1 MNRGV
6 VGWRS
11 KAWKNLYNDID
22 NGQLVSMSFKKSR
35 SDTYLRLTW
44 SSNLRQ
50 YRNGRCNQWYFKI
63 NGNECSSPAPVDLS
77 IYQNLGTPHNIHRH
91 STVVGVCRA
100 TSAGTFRSASYQIS
114 INVRDCPGYLNS
126 DAYSGWLSTS
136 TMMVE
141 ELCPPV

>member
-11 KAWKNLYNDID
+11 EAWKRLSRDVD
-22 NGQLVSMSFKKSR
+22 NGQLGSMSFKKSR

-50 YRNGRCNQWYFKI
+50 YVNGQCSQWYFKI
-63 NGNECSSPAPVDLS
+63 NGNECSSPAPVDLN
-77 IYQNLGTPHNIHRH
+77 IYQSIGGPHNILRH

-100 TSAGTFRSASYQIS
+100 TAAGTLQSASYQIS
-114 INVRDCPGYLNS
+114 VNVRNCLGYSTS

>member
-6 VGWRS
+6 VVWRS
-11 KAWKNLYNDID
+11 KAWKSLNRGNTY
-22 NGQLVSMSFKKSR
+22 GQIVSMSFKKSR
-35 SDTYLRLTW
+35 NDTYLRLTW

-50 YRNGRCNQWYFKI
+50 YYNGQCSQWYFKI
-63 NGNECSSPAPVDLS
+63 NGNECSSPAPVDLN
-77 IYQNLGTPHNIHRH
+77 IYQNIGGAHNIFRH

-100 TSAGTFRSASYQIS
+100 TAAGTLQSASYQIS
-114 INVRDCPGYLNS
+114 VNVRGCPRWTAG
-126 DAYSGWLSTS
+126 DALTGWSSTS